1 MDRRLAVATLALAAS
16 GCASPWPPPRSREV
30 AALYR
35 LTCTEPDPNYHTS
48 KRGPGEVARSGSSGR
63 VPYANDGPLV
73 GLSVEI
79 RVEGD
84 DGRGVAAP
92 TLITVPG
99 RPSSVE
105 VFEQLAYVRDF
116 DVERKDDAFIADPV
130 IGILQEGAVVEV
142 TALRNPAG
150 GSTTLA
156 WEVRTARVRR
166 PLDTFPVRD
175 LDGREMTIQL
185 PTLHRADA
193 AGVRPVEDGVWS
205 LLARLPDADGRSFC
219 VHARVKPIRLTDGRE
234 DDGSAE
240 AADGG
245 RETAVFEGDSLPAR
259 AARGELDDSAPGLL
273 EVRGVVLR
281 TDLAAGSV
289 VEAEAVA
296 RALDGAVPLDP
307 ADLGV
312 ATGLV
317 RGARACCLLQETY
330 LKDYD
335 IEGSGS
341 LATADPEVGEQ
352 VSGLVAEIEEGGALR
367 LTWNSTPDWQR
378 YQFTPD
384 ADAATGRRL
393 ALERP
398 TATVREARVVPSEGT
413 RLVVLARLEDGRSA
427 GVLVR
432 FRADGGAAPR

>member
-16 GCASPWPPPRSREV
+16 GCASPWPPPRSRE
-30 AALYR
+30 AAPLYR
-35 LTCTEPDPNYHTS
+35 LACTEPDPKYPAS
-48 KRGPGEVARSGSSGR
+48 RGPSEETAKAGNSGR

-79 RVEGD
+79 RVDGQ
-84 DGRGVAAP
+84 DGRSVVAP
-92 TLITVPG
+92 TLLTVPG

-130 IGILQEGAVVEV
+130 IGILQDGAVVEV
-142 TALRNPAG
+142 TALRDGAG
-150 GSTTLA
+150 GATTLA
-156 WEVRTARVRR
+156 WEVRTAEVRR
-166 PLDTFPVRD
+166 PLETFPARD
-175 LDGREMTIQL
+175 LSGAEMTIQL
-185 PTLHRADA
+185 PSLHRADA
-193 AGVRPVEDGVWS
+193 AGVRRLEDGVWS
-205 LLARLPDADGRSFC
+205 LLARLPDAGGRPFS
-219 VHARVKPIRLTDGRE
+219 VLARVKPVRLNDGRE

-245 RETAVFEGDSLPAR
+245 RATTVFEGDSLPAR
-259 AARGELDDSAPGLL
+259 AARGEIGDAAPGLL

-289 VEAEAVA
+289 VEAEAA
-296 RALDGAVPLDP
+296 SRALDGAVPLDP
-307 ADLGV
+307 ADFGV

-317 RGARACCLLQETY
+317 RGARACCLLQESY
-330 LKDYD
+330 LKDYA
-335 IEGSGS
+335 IEGVGG

-352 VSGLVAEIEEGGALR
+352 VSGLVAEVEEGGALR

-384 ADAATGRRL
+384 ADAAAGRRL

-398 TATVREARVVPSEGT
+398 TATVREARVFPAEGT
-413 RLVVLARLEDGRSA
+413 RLVVLSRLEDGRSA
-427 GVLVR
+427 GMLVR
-432 FRADGGAAPR
+432 FRADGAGIPR

>member
-30 AALYR
+30 APLYR
-35 LTCTEPDPNYHTS
+35 LAPEGTVRFGKPALPQRSASASAPAAAS
-48 KRGPGEVARSGSSGR
+48 KE
-63 VPYANDGPLV
+63 GPLV

-79 RVEGD
+79 RVDGE
-84 DGRGVAAP
+84 DGRSVVAP

-105 VFEQLAYVRDF
+105 VFEQLAYIRDF
-116 DVERKDDAFIADPV
+116 DIERKDDAFIADPV
-130 IGILQEGAVVEV
+130 IGILQDGAVVEV
-142 TALRNPAG
+142 TALRDGAG
-150 GSTTLA
+150 GATTLA

-166 PLDTFPVRD
+166 PLDVVPARD
-175 LDGREMTIQL
+175 LSGAEMTIQL

-193 AGVRPVEDGVWS
+193 AGVRRIEDGVWS
-205 LLARLPDADGRSFC
+205 LLARLPDSDGRSFL
-219 VHARVKPIRLTDGRE
+219 VHARVQPMRLTDGRE

-245 RETAVFEGDSLPAR
+245 RATAAFEGDSLPMR
-259 AARGELDDSAPGLL
+259 AARGEIGDAVPGLL

-289 VEAEAVA
+289 VEAEAAA
-296 RALDGAVPLDP
+296 RALDGAVPLEP

-317 RGARACCLLQETY
+317 RGARACCLLQESY

-335 IEGSGS
+335 IEVGMGG
-341 LATADPEVGEQ
+341 ATADPEVGEQ
-352 VSGLVAEIEEGGALR
+352 VSGLVAEVEEGGALR
-367 LTWNSTPDWQR
+367 LTGSSTPDWQR
-378 YQFTPD
+378 FQFTP
-384 ADAATGRRL
+384 AEGAATGRRL
-393 ALERP
+393 ALEIP
-398 TATVREARVVPSEGT
+398 TPTVREARVVPAEGT
-413 RLVVLARLEDGRSA
+413 RLVVLSRLEDGRSA

-432 FRADGGAAPR
+432 FRADGAGVPR